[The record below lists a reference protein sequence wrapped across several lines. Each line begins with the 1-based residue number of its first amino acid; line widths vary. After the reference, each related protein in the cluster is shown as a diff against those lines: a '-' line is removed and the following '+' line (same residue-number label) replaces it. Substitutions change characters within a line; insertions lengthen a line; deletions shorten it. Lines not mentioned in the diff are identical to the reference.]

1 MRDNLLM
8 EVFPVGTKVIINMS
22 GVPGE
27 IITISMKRTEVLYEI
42 MYLANN
48 DFMTNYFQEF
58 QFTAIGDKTC
68 IWEKK
73 HESN

>member
-1 MRDNLLM
+1 
-8 EVFPVGTKVIINMS
+8 
-22 GVPGE
+22 
-27 IITISMKRTEVLYEI
+27 MKRTAVLYEI